1 MLNEM
6 SFLAQKISN
15 WILGSFLKAR
25 EHVSKAHFQT
35 VLTINGLL
43 VALIDQI
50 KCLKLSV
57 TFLTDTIRFLR
68 KISPFASETI
78 MLSIICLKLERHCNK
93 EDICLLD
100 WEETIRFIQANDTDL
115 HDHLKGRHR
124 NKEMALMLNILE
136 VDKDKVPSP
145 SREHMIAMPL
155 AAWKKTDV
163 DFIAVFKKFL

>member
-1 MLNEM
+1 
-6 SFLAQKISN
+6 
-15 WILGSFLKAR
+15 
-25 EHVSKAHFQT
+25 
-35 VLTINGLL
+35 
-43 VALIDQI
+43 
-50 KCLKLSV
+50 
-57 TFLTDTIRFLR
+57 
-68 KISPFASETI
+68 

-100 WEETIRFIQANDTDL
+100 WEETTRFIQANDTDL

-155 AAWKKTDV
+155 AAWKETDV
-163 DFIAVFKKFL
+163 DFIAVFKKFLWPTRLMSQRIFWCLINYFPLLMITCWSTEDSY